1 MRDDLP
7 TGTVTFLF
15 TDVEGSTNLLH
26 ELGSAAYADALA
38 EHRRV
43 VREACAAKGGVE
55 VDTQGDAFFLAFPSA
70 PGAANAAQAITD
82 ALAPGPISLRIGLHT
97 GTPLVTDEGY
107 VGVDTHR
114 AARITA
120 AGHGG
125 QVLISASTASL
136 LDVELRDL
144 GEHRFKDLAAAER
157 VYQLGASEFPALKS
171 LYRTNLPS
179 PATPFLGR
187 ERELAEV
194 VELLARP
201 DTRLVTLTGPGGTG
215 KTRLALQAAAELS
228 ERYPDGVWW
237 VPLAS
242 LTNPAIVLEQ
252 AAQVL
257 GAKTAVSSHI
267 ADKRLLLLFDNF
279 EHVAVAGRDLAELL
293 SSCSNLDVLVTSR
306 SPLRTS
312 AEREYPV
319 GTLEDPEAVEFFLA
333 RAKAWV
339 PSVARNGA
347 VEAICRRLDG
357 LPLALE
363 LAAARARAISPER
376 LLERLETRLP
386 LLTGGPQDAPERQRT
401 LRSTIAWSYEL
412 LDDEEQ
418 RVFARLSVFAGG
430 CSLDEAEALAQADV
444 DLLQSLVET
453 SLLRFADER
462 YWMLQTIREFAR
474 EQLAELGE
482 LGRLEHSLAHHVAAR
497 INRVDPALV
506 FFHDIANWRTA
517 LERALAEKDA
527 ELALALFMGSAAW
540 RVRETEV
547 LYWNDRVVADTR
559 QTPEGRGLLLRSKA
573 LVLWILGDAVGA
585 VDAAEEA
592 VRLLREHGSPVELA
606 FAVVILGLV
615 LSRGKEV
622 DRARQTLEEGLAIAT
637 TAADR
642 RAAIWALHSRGELE
656 RDQGN
661 VSLAQWLLESALA
674 EAAAAGQ
681 PMAPI
686 LQGLGD
692 LALDRG
698 KTEEAMDCYVKG
710 WREATK
716 TRHPV
721 AIFCAAGIAAI
732 LAAEGRIVDAGRLWG
747 ASHRMAEQIGH
758 IFGGGAFALEVQRYE
773 ALLPSPDDTEFAK
786 AVAEGRAEDPLRI
799 IDAALSTL
807 D

>member
-7 TGTVTFLF
+7 SGTVTFLF
-15 TDVEGSTNLLH
+15 TDVEGSTRLLH
-26 ELGSAAYADALA
+26 ELGARGYAEALA
-38 EHRRV
+38 EHRRLI
-43 VREACAAKGGVE
+43 REACDREGGVE
-55 VDTQGDAFFLAFPSA
+55 VDTQGDAFFFAFPTA
-70 PGAANAAQAITD
+70 PGAVSAASVLTE
-82 ALAPGPISLRIGLHT
+82 ALASGSVHVRVGLHT

-114 AARITA
+114 AARIAA

-136 LDVELRDL
+136 LDRELRDL

-157 VYQLGASEFPALKS
+157 VYQLGVSEFPALKS
-171 LYRTNLPS
+171 LYRTNLPV

-187 ERELAEV
+187 ERELAQV

-201 DTRLVTLTGPGGTG
+201 ETRLLTLTGPGGTG
-215 KTRLALQAAAELS
+215 KTRLALQAAAESS
-228 ERYPDGVWW
+228 ERYPGGAWW

-242 LTNPAIVLEQ
+242 VANPAIVLEQ

-257 GAKTAVSSHI
+257 GAKAGLSSHI
-267 ADKRLLLLFDNF
+267 ADKRVLLLFDNF
-279 EHVAVAGRDLAELL
+279 EQVAVAGRDLAELL
-293 SSCSNLDVLVTSR
+293 VSCSNLDVLVTSR
-306 SPLRTS
+306 SSLRTS

-319 GTLEDPEAVEFFLA
+319 GTLDEPEAVEFFLA
-333 RAKAWV
+333 RARAWV

-363 LAAARARAISPER
+363 LAAARVRAISPER
-376 LLERLETRLP
+376 LLERLELRLP

-412 LDDEEQ
+412 LDDEE
-418 RVFARLSVFAGG
+418 RRLFARLSVFAGG
-430 CSLDEAEALAQADV
+430 CTLDEAEALAQADV
-444 DLLQSLVET
+444 DRLQSLVEK
-453 SLLRFADER
+453 SLLRFSDER

-482 LGRLEHSLAHHVAAR
+482 LGRLELVLAQHVAAR

-506 FFHDIANWRTA
+506 FFPDIANWRAA
-517 LERALAEKDA
+517 LERALAENDA
-527 ELALALFMGSAAW
+527 ELALALFMGSGAW
-540 RVRETEV
+540 RLRETEL

-559 QTPEGRGLLLRSKA
+559 QTPVGRGLLLRSRA
-573 LVLWILGDAVGA
+573 LPLWILGDAVGA
-585 VDAAEEA
+585 VEAAEEA
-592 VRLLREHGSPVELA
+592 VTLLREHGSPDELA

-615 LSRGKEV
+615 LSRGEEV

-637 TAADR
+637 TSADR

-661 VSLAQWLLESALA
+661 LSLAQWLLESALA
-674 EAAAAGQ
+674 EAASAGQ
-681 PMAPI
+681 PMAAI

-698 KTEEAMDCYVKG
+698 KTEEAKSCYVKAL
-710 WREATK
+710 REATE
-716 TRHPV
+716 TRHRV
-721 AIFCAAGIAAI
+721 ATYCAAGIAAI
-732 LAAEGRIVDAGRLWG
+732 LAAEGRIVEAGRLWG
-747 ASHRMAEQIGH
+747 ASQTMAEQIGH
-758 IFGGGAFALEVQRYE
+758 TFGGGAFALEVQRYE
-773 ALLPSPDDTEFAK
+773 TLLPAPDDKEFAR
-786 AVAEGRAEDPLRI
+786 AVADGRADDPVRI
-799 IDAALSTL
+799 IDAALSAL